1 MLEIKSLNTILGP
14 KHISILSD
22 FNTWCY
28 VVSMGESAQLAP
40 SSGCYVVSSTNLSC
54 KSFKIR
60 VNFWIEVL
68 RSYRHMLPTSFLDNF
83 HPLSMRCSLNLQLR
97 SAHEKPQQ
105 PNRPDSPIDA
115 MVTLT
120 W

>member
-1 MLEIKSLNTILGP
+1 
-14 KHISILSD
+14 
-22 FNTWCY
+22 
-28 VVSMGESAQLAP
+28 MGESARLAP

-68 RSYRHMLPTSFLDNF
+68 KSYRHMLPTSFLDNF

-105 PNRPDSPIDA
+105 PNRADSPIDA
-115 MVTLT
+115 KIKYISQNISLF
-120 W
+120 

>member
-1 MLEIKSLNTILGP
+1 
-14 KHISILSD
+14 
-22 FNTWCY
+22 
-28 VVSMGESAQLAP
+28 MGESARLAP
-40 SSGCYVVSSTNLSC
+40 SSGCYVVSSTNLSS

-68 RSYRHMLPTSFLDNF
+68 KSYRHMLPTSFLDNF

-105 PNRPDSPIDA
+105 PNRPDSHCLFLFVFCLIGRLH
-115 MVTLT
+115 MNEGKWVSHFLGI
-120 W
+120 

>member
-1 MLEIKSLNTILGP
+1 
-14 KHISILSD
+14 
-22 FNTWCY
+22 
-28 VVSMGESAQLAP
+28 MGESAQLAP

-105 PNRPDSPIDA
+105 PNRADSPIDA
-115 MVTLT
+115 TLT
-120 W
+120 ALLT